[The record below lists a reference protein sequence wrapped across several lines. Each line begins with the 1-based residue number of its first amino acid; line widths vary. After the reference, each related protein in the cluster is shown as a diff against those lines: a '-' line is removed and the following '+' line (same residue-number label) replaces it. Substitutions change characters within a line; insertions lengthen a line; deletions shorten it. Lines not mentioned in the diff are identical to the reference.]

1 MYHSTFWVFS
11 ALYIFDYLVDE
22 FPMQEAIGYTLFET
36 FILIVG
42 FYVNLSVFIPKLW
55 MRGKPALYFLSLIA
69 LAAASFGLYFITG
82 FDKLLLSDLVPRAAV
97 SFVLN
102 YAFFLFISFMIWYF
116 EKYSEE
122 RVKALQLEKEKLRL
136 EITVLK
142 SQISPHFL
150 FNTLNNIYSLAVQK
164 DDNTPKM
171 LAATS
176 DILRYYVNNGNQS
189 FVTLEEELNILRQ
202 FVEIQNKRN

>member
-1 MYHSTFWVFS
+1 
-11 ALYIFDYLVDE
+11 
-22 FPMQEAIGYTLFET
+22 MQEAIGYTLFET